1 MKRIHAMIAL
11 ALCLALTLSAYLT
24 VQAQRG
30 DGSFLGAYEPD
41 SAQLGVTPD
50 VPEGTDLVEKRLALD
65 SQLDGQSVHTELI
78 FSLTVKP
85 TDAAWT
91 EMSERFAAEVYDRI
105 ATGSGMTA
113 QQLSESVKAAV
124 SRAIDATLEQSL
136 GGKIYLTSVTVTTP
150 YYETLQRGS
159 KNDATRAL
167 QQKLILLGFLDGAA
181 DGQFGKGTAA
191 AVSELQEYV
200 RQLEQ
205 DEIDANATPTPA
217 PTPTPDPLAT
227 PDPDAAPLPT
237 PQPAPTPSTEVNGIA
252 DSRLIAFLMS
262 DEFPAARR
270 DLQYGDKGD
279 EVLRLQ
285 RRLSAMGYLIG
296 EPDGYYGSGTQLS
309 VRLLQHYN
317 GLEKTGIADVE
328 LQKLVYSGA
337 AKAPEHPMLAKGSK
351 GDEVLKLQK
360 RLRAL
365 GFMVGTP
372 DGSYGAATERAIQN
386 LQTYFQAQERE
397 ALVAEAM
404 ASGTP
409 ADQIKIDESQLET
422 VVNGVADPLLLD
434 KFYDE
439 SFPEIPGAMEIGAS
453 GEEVKR
459 LQRRLYDLEY
469 LYTSADGAYGP
480 GTAKA
485 IKEFQKR
492 SKLSQDGVAGT
503 ATLKALFSEN
513 AKKALKP
520 YLLKVSIAKQRVYA
534 YAPDENEEYTI
545 LVRTMKASTGLDSTP
560 TPKGTYQATTGPG
573 ARWHY
578 FKKFFVWAQ
587 YAYYIQGDIMFHSVL
602 FNSKGSSP
610 TSSSVRNLGR
620 KASHG
625 CVRLSVENAKW
636 IYENCPAR
644 TKVIVY

>member
-30 DGSFLGAYEPD
+30 DGSLLGAYEPD

-50 VPEGTDLVEKRLALD
+50 VPEGTALVEKRLALD

-78 FSLTVKP
+78 FSLAAKP

-105 ATGSGMTA
+105 ASGAGMTA

-124 SRAIDATLEQSL
+124 SGAIDAVAEQTV
-136 GGKIYLTSVTVTTP
+136 GGKIYLTKVAVTTP
-150 YYETLQRGS
+150 YYESLQRGS

-167 QQKLILLGFLDGAA
+167 QEKLILLGYLEGSA

-200 RQLEQ
+200 RRLEQ

-217 PTPTPDPLAT
+217 PTPTPDPLVT
-227 PDPDAAPLPT
+227 PNPDAAPLPT
-237 PQPAPTPSTEVNGIA
+237 PEPGPTPSTEVDGIA
-252 DSRLIAFLMS
+252 DGTLIAFLMS
-262 DEFPAARR
+262 DEFPAARAN
-270 DLQYGDKGD
+270 LQYGDKGA

-296 EPDGYYGSGTQLS
+296 TPDGYYGPGTQLS

-317 GLEKTGIADVE
+317 GLSKTGSADIE
-328 LQKLVYSGA
+328 LQKLVFSGA
-337 AKAPEHPMLAKGSK
+337 AKAPDHPMMAKGSS

-365 GFMVGTP
+365 GFMVGSP

-386 LQTYFQAQERE
+386 LQAYFQAQERE
-397 ALVAEAM
+397 ERFAEAM

-409 ADQIKIDESQLET
+409 AAEIKIDEGQLET
-422 VVNGVADPLLLD
+422 VINGVADPLLLD

-439 SFPEIPGAMEIGAS
+439 SFPEVPGAMESGAS

-459 LQRRLYDLEY
+459 VQRRLYDLEY

-480 GTAKA
+480 GTARA

-492 SKLSQDGVAGT
+492 SKISQDGVAGN
-503 ATLKALFSEN
+503 ATLNALFSEN

-520 YLLKVSIAKQRVYA
+520 YMLKVSIAKQRVYA

-545 LVRTMKASTGLDSTP
+545 LVRTMKASTGLNSTP
-560 TPKGTYQATTGPG
+560 TPKGTFQASTGPG

-602 FNSKGSSP
+602 YNSKDASP
-610 TSSSVRNLGR
+610 TSGSVRNLGR

-636 IYENCPAR
+636 IYQNCPAK
-644 TKVIVY
+644 TKIVVY

>member
-30 DGSFLGAYEPD
+30 DGSLLGAYEPD

-50 VPEGTDLVEKRLALD
+50 VPEGTALVEKRLALD
-65 SQLDGQSVHTELI
+65 SQLDGQPVHTELI
-78 FSLTVKP
+78 FSLTAKP
-85 TDAAWT
+85 ADAAWT

-105 ATGSGMTA
+105 ASGSGMTA

-124 SRAIDATLEQSL
+124 SGAIDAAAEQAA
-136 GGKIYLTSVTVTTP
+136 GGKIYLTGVTVTTP
-150 YYETLQRGS
+150 YYESLQRGS

-167 QQKLILLGFLDGAA
+167 QEKLILLGYLEGSA

-217 PTPTPDPLAT
+217 PTPTPDPSAT
-227 PDPDAAPLPT
+227 PNPDATPLPT
-237 PQPAPTPSTEVNGIA
+237 PEPGPTPSTEVDGIA
-252 DSRLIAFLMS
+252 NSTLIAFLMS
-262 DEFPAARR
+262 DEFPAARAS
-270 DLQYGDKGD
+270 LQYGDKGA

-296 EPDGYYGSGTQLS
+296 APDGYYGPGTQLS

-317 GLEKTGIADVE
+317 GLSQSGSADIE
-328 LQKLVYSGA
+328 LQKLLFSGA
-337 AKAPEHPMLAKGSK
+337 AKAPDHPMMAKGSS

-365 GFMVGTP
+365 GFMVGSP

-386 LQTYFQAQERE
+386 LQAYFQAQERE
-397 ALVAEAM
+397 ELYAEAM

-409 ADQIKIDESQLET
+409 AAEIKIDEGQLET
-422 VVNGVADPLLLD
+422 VINGVADPLLLD
-434 KFYDE
+434 KFYAE
-439 SFPEIPGAMEIGAS
+439 SFPEIPGAMESGAS

-459 LQRRLYDLEY
+459 VQRRLYDLEY

-480 GTAKA
+480 GTARA

-492 SKLSQDGVAGT
+492 SKISQDGVAGN
-503 ATLKALFSEN
+503 ATLNALFSEN

-520 YLLKVSIAKQRVYA
+520 YMLKVSIAKQRVYA

-545 LVRTMKASTGLDSTP
+545 LVRTMKCSTGLNSTP
-560 TPKGTYQATTGPG
+560 TPKGTFQASTGPG

-602 FNSKGSSP
+602 YNSKDSSP
-610 TSSSVRNLGR
+610 TSGSVRNLGR

-636 IYENCPAR
+636 IYQNCPAK
-644 TKVIVY
+644 TKIVVY